1 MKTLIENWLRA
12 WTVLAV
18 VLLGAAAA
26 PAQAQAPGRMVL
38 VVDGLR
44 EQALEL
50 ASFEWTAV
58 GRVSEQALNP
68 KGGGGGRSE
77 AQPVKLTLAETA
89 SAPVFASLIAQGR
102 PVRSAR
108 VVHYSAAGK
117 PVSDWYFEN
126 VFFTRFQAAAGAVTP
141 KPVVSAASPVGL
153 ELDFAFAAV
162 TYRILGPDGNAV
174 SQVKWDVSAAKVN

>member
-1 MKTLIENWLRA
+1 MQTRIVGWLRA
-12 WTVLAV
+12 WAV
-18 VLLGAAAA
+18 MATVLLGAGT
-26 PAQAQAPGRMVL
+26 AQSQTPGRMVL

-50 ASFEWTAV
+50 ASFEWTAEA
-58 GRVSEQALNP
+58 RLSEAGVNS
-68 KGGGGGRSE
+68 KGGGAGRPMS
-77 AQPVKLTLAETA
+77 QPVKLTLAETA
-89 SAPVFASLIAQGR
+89 SAPLFATLIAQGR

-141 KPVVSAASPVGL
+141 KPVASAASPVGL
-153 ELDFAFAAV
+153 ELDFAFAV
-162 TYRILGPDGNAV
+162 MTYRVLGPDGNAV
-174 SQVKWDVSAAKVN
+174 SQVKWDLPAAKVN